1 MADTPKLRRE
11 QIQDDLGAPLSYA
24 PGVEAIQSNELPTK
38 GYVDGIAAGALPR
51 YDLSAQIPG
60 PAGSYTTPTNYA
72 AGTLEVWVNGLYQ
85 GIPASGHF
93 SETGAN
99 TFTFIDFPLVVGMEL
114 VVRYLPS

>member
-1 MADTPKLRRE
+1 MAKKAIRRE
-11 QIQDDLGAPLSYA
+11 QIQDELGSPLSYA
-24 PGVEAIQSNELPTK
+24 PGVEAAQPNELPTK
-38 GYVDGIAAGALPR
+38 GYVDGAVSGALPR

-60 PAGSYTTPTNYA
+60 APPGTYTTPTNYV

-93 SETGAN
+93 TETGAN
-99 TFTFIDFPLVVGMEL
+99 TFSFNDFALGPGMEI